1 MFETAIG
8 NRTEK
13 FRLQQKVAETS
24 RVNTDIGTLLV
35 DILGSSGIRLLAVGS
50 GSGGLLVELVVGVV
64 DEILLSRHVG

>member
-1 MFETAIG
+1 M
-8 NRTEK
+8 
-13 FRLQQKVAETS
+13 
-24 RVNTDIGTLLV
+24 NTDIGTLLV